1 MGKKRP
7 ATRRPPVLASN
18 PRARASAANPT
29 SVDARID
36 PRQLSPSNEPVPP
49 STGEHDVLEDDPL
62 AGNVGDGVASGEYI
76 LVSLKTVSL
85 FYCIVDCC
93 GC

>member
-1 MGKKRP
+1 M
-7 ATRRPPVLASN
+7 LASN

-49 STGEHDVLEDDPL
+49 STGEHDVLEDDPP
-62 AGNVGDGVASGEYI
+62 AGNVGDGVASGDNEPVPPSTGGSRAPCWNHMTKKEVI
-76 LVSLKTVSL
+76 EDGV
-85 FYCIVDCC
+85 IHH
-93 GC
+93 